1 MNFYNPYFMPYNYA
15 SRGLFSNLFRGINFS
30 SILNGTSRTLNVINQ
45 AIPVV
50 KEISPMIKN
59 TKTIFR
65 VMNEFNKSDNPKE
78 VKQINKENYSDGP
91 TFFK

>member
-1 MNFYNPYFMPYNYA
+1 MNFYNPYFIPYGYA

-59 TKTIFR
+59 TKTIFK
-65 VMNEFNKSDNPKE
+65 VMNEFNKTDNKKE
-78 VKQINKENYSDGP
+78 VKEEVYNNGP
-91 TFFK
+91 TFFR

>member
-1 MNFYNPYFMPYNYA
+1 MNFYNPYFVPYA
-15 SRGLFSNLFRGINFS
+15 SHGLFSNLFRGINFS

-59 TKTIFR
+59 TKTMFK
-65 VMNEFNKSDNPKE
+65 VMSEFNKTDNREIKKE
-78 VKQINKENYSDGP
+78 TYNDGP